1 VWKTSSRVY
10 FAREK
15 KWGIK
20 LGGVIWEFCSAES
33 ESTRS
38 PIPSQG
44 VFQLGSPNPIASPPS
59 RAPRRRPLPPSLS
72 PPGPPPAAP
81 RSTSADAAPILSVS
95 VGAEWG
101 IGLVCCLLMLVVS
114 SPTSLGWIR
123 FFRSVSGGLV
133 APCQTQAPL
142 RLRQS
147 S

>member
-1 VWKTSSRVY
+1 MENVISCIFREGKKMGHKVGGSYLGILFRRIRVHS
-10 FAREK
+10 
-15 KWGIK
+15 
-20 LGGVIWEFCSAES
+20 LSHPLPGG
-33 ESTRS
+33 
-38 PIPSQG
+38 
-44 VFQLGSPNPIASPPS
+44 FQLGSPNPIASPTS

-142 RLRQS
+142 RLRQTS
-147 S
+147 